1 AVQSGHL
8 EVGQHQVEIFVLER
22 AQRLLAG
29 TRGLHFIKQVALL
42 VAFARK
48 DQLQNVALI
57 LFIINDENLFC
68 RHSFLR
74 KITGAGALHL
84 NQTKRY
90 WQRCSIHEETKN
102 TKDGF
107 EPISSV
113 LFALSVVCLNLYL
126 LRLGAPLSLW
136 FA

>member
-1 AVQSGHL
+1 
-8 EVGQHQVEIFVLER
+8 
-22 AQRLLAG
+22 
-29 TRGLHFIKQVALL
+29 
-42 VAFARK
+42 
-48 DQLQNVALI
+48 LQNVALI

-74 KITGAGALHL
+74 KITGAGAPHL
-84 NQTKRY
+84 NQTTRY
-90 WQRCSIHEETKN
+90 WQRYSNHEETKN

-113 LFALSVVCLNLYL
+113 FFALFVVCLNLYL